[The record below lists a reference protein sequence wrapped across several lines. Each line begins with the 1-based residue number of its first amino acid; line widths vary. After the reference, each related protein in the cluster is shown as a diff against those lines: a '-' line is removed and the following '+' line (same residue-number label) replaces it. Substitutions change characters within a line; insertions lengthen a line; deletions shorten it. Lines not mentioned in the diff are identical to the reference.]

1 MQKTLLVIIGPT
13 AVGKTAL
20 SIELAK
26 RLGTEIVS
34 GDSRQFYQEMSIGTA
49 KPTEEELAMVPH
61 HFINNRSIKEY
72 YSAGDFEKEAL
83 EKIEELFLSH
93 DFVVA
98 IGGSGL
104 YMKALCEGL
113 DEVPPV
119 DMVLRNEL
127 ISAYQNQGLG
137 YLQERMLS
145 LNPEK
150 LKKMDSNNPQRLM
163 RAIELEMQGGLVVKK
178 AKARPFKVVKIGL
191 NMQRELLYERI
202 NQRVDVM
209 MNMGLLNE
217 VNALLPYR
225 EVNAMQTVGYSELV
239 EHIDGLM
246 TLEQAVDKIKQHTR
260 NYAKRQMTWF
270 RADEGIH
277 WFEPNKTDDIELF
290 VKTEA
295 AKKSS

>member
-49 KPTEEELAMVPH
+49 KPTEEELAAVPH

-83 EKIEELFLSH
+83 EKIEALFLSH

-137 YLQERMLS
+137 YLQQRMLS

-178 AKARPFKVVKIGL
+178 AKARPFNVVKIGL
-191 NMQRELLYERI
+191 NMQREVLYERI
-202 NQRVDVM
+202 NQRVEVM
-209 MNMGLLNE
+209 MKMGLLHE
-217 VNALLPYR
+217 VSSLLPYR

-239 EHIDGLM
+239 EHLDGLM

>member
-83 EKIEELFLSH
+83 EKIETLFLSH

-150 LKKMDSNNPQRLM
+150 LKRGKCHANRGVFRIGRTYRWAHDFRTSRRQNQTTYPQLCQTPND
-163 RAIELEMQGGLVVKK
+163 LVQG
-178 AKARPFKVVKIGL
+178 R
-191 NMQRELLYERI
+191 
-202 NQRVDVM
+202 
-209 MNMGLLNE
+209 
-217 VNALLPYR
+217 
-225 EVNAMQTVGYSELV
+225 
-239 EHIDGLM
+239 
-246 TLEQAVDKIKQHTR
+246 
-260 NYAKRQMTWF
+260 
-270 RADEGIH
+270 
-277 WFEPNKTDDIELF
+277 
-290 VKTEA
+290 
-295 AKKSS
+295 

>member
-1 MQKTLLVIIGPT
+1 
-13 AVGKTAL
+13 
-20 SIELAK
+20 
-26 RLGTEIVS
+26 
-34 GDSRQFYQEMSIGTA
+34 
-49 KPTEEELAMVPH
+49 
-61 HFINNRSIKEY
+61 
-72 YSAGDFEKEAL
+72 
-83 EKIEELFLSH
+83 
-93 DFVVA
+93 
-98 IGGSGL
+98 
-104 YMKALCEGL
+104 
-113 DEVPPV
+113 
-119 DMVLRNEL
+119 LRNEL